1 MSVLDLDPQKL
12 LASDEPRLTIRA
24 RLKPMSGMN
33 RIQPTGFPEI
43 GQVIYEAPDGN
54 GGRQRIAIVDSAP
67 SMANHLEQVCCG
79 GSFDPGLAPDLK
91 GLPYVRCMTGPA
103 PNKAT
108 ELVVTSL
115 TEGHRLASTYFLEG
129 CRLTGGGGVAADK
142 FETELHTEFGL
153 RAVGK
158 KEHLAADGWWKV
170 FAAIFKYDPNSLVH
184 GIMFPKW
191 QIKIPRV
198 LTAVQEAFGAERV
211 TTSGV
216 KFDKLGKTT
225 SGQPIFSKEEVT
237 ADEVRATFVIDLALV
252 RSFGRGGHGLS
263 DAQKTLLVALALWK
277 ISKLL
282 SGPFRFRSGCD
293 LVCKSIVADL
303 SGGCA
308 AEFVEM
314 PVVDIA
320 RHIAAAGLKNGTTD
334 VYWPEGEL
342 FKAPTAAAQ
351 DGNGDGGTGGSD
363 ADDDSDES
371 EG

>member
-24 RLKPMSGMN
+24 RLEPTSGMN
-33 RIQPTGFPEI
+33 RLQPAGFPEI

-67 SMANHLEQVCCG
+67 SMANHLEEVCCG
-79 GSFDPGLAPDLK
+79 GPFDPGLSPDLK
-91 GLPYVRCMTGPA
+91 GLPYVRCVAGPA
-103 PNKAT
+103 PNTT

-129 CRLTGGGGVAADK
+129 CRLTGNGGVAADK
-142 FETELHTEFGL
+142 FEAELHEEFGL

-211 TTSGV
+211 ATSGV

-277 ISKLL
+277 ISELL
-282 SGPFRFRSGCD
+282 SKPFRFRSGCD
-293 LVCKSIVADL
+293 LACKSIE
-303 SGGCA
+303 
-308 AEFVEM
+308 AEFPGGGASRIQKM
-314 PVVDIA
+314 PVVEIA

-342 FKAPTAAAQ
+342 FKASATPAP
-351 DGNGDGGTGGSD
+351 DGNGDGGAGGPD
-363 ADDDSDES
+363 GDDGSEES